1 MSLKFKMMASTRF
14 LSLKDHRS
22 NSNAD
27 GDALRTTDD
36 VGLGQLVS
44 TMVIEDDAEDL
55 LSIEA
60 APDDGDRA
68 RCFSTEL
75 VEP

>member
-1 MSLKFKMMASTRF
+1 MIASTRF
-14 LSLKDHRS
+14 LSLRDHRS

-27 GDALRTTDD
+27 GDALRTTGA
-36 VGLGQLVS
+36 VGLGHQVS

-55 LSIEA
+55 PSIEA
-60 APDDGDRA
+60 APGEGDSA
-68 RCFSTEL
+68 RCFAAEL